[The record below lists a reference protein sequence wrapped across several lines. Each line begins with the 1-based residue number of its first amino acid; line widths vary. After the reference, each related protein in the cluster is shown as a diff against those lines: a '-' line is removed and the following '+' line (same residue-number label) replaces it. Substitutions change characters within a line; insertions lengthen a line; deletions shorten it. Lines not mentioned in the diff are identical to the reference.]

1 MTQDS
6 IKKKLNDLDAKLSKL
21 TISHHSLIMA
31 LITILQEEGV
41 LKDDR
46 FRELANKY
54 KKLLRDVD
62 EHAEFIKMMRQIK
75 RKKK

>member
-1 MTQDS
+1 MIS
-6 IKKKLNDLDAKLSKL
+6 SPIKKKLNELDEKLSKL
-21 TISHHSLIMA
+21 TISHHALIMA

-41 LKDDR
+41 LSDDR
-46 FRELANKY
+46 FRELTGKY